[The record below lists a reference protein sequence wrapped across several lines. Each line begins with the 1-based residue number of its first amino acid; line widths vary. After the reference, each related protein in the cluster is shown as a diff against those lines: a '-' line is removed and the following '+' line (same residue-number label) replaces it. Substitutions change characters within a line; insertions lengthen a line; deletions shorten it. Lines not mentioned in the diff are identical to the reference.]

1 MATAREKKV
10 LALLSLL
17 FFLSL
22 GYRIFHPWEQKR
34 VEKLTHTGER
44 EPPVPEKESQGPET
58 GDVMLNIFLSPRKHS
73 GKARNE
79 NFFQTVPGL
88 EVQSGNPS
96 LSPSA
101 PPAVP
106 EPVVPA
112 ELPEEEIYRDMDGL
126 QVAGIYM
133 SGADLAVFLQREKQ
147 IMVIRRGDRIDGK
160 YLVEKLTSEALT
172 LRSGKNEKT
181 VVIDLKQFLK
191 DHERKL

>member
-1 MATAREKKV
+1 M
-10 LALLSLL
+10 
-17 FFLSL
+17 
-22 GYRIFHPWEQKR
+22 
-34 VEKLTHTGER
+34 
-44 EPPVPEKESQGPET
+44 
-58 GDVMLNIFLSPRKHS
+58 
-73 GKARNE
+73 
-79 NFFQTVPGL
+79 
-88 EVQSGNPS
+88 
-96 LSPSA
+96 
-101 PPAVP
+101 
-106 EPVVPA
+106 PA

-191 DHERKL
+191 DHERKLLKQK